1 MIMIKLILAK
11 IENPEYGQVEIPDI
25 NDRFALVKVIMETK
39 FSIAEGIDYE
49 RAVQGDEFELAKIA
63 YIILAHGSSY
73 EVREINESF
82 EKLEKPQCDIMDSFY
97 WLIDQHKLKFPP
109 KSIKLYE
116 EFLCMPSSTRR
127 SISKEFK
134 NASPGSAHS
143 SHTPR
148 SASANVSY
156 LLSPMQ
162 KACLFSPRDKSKKKM
177 DDFEFFNEKKKLEK
191 EIQNKDMSIYDLQ
204 YEIKEKEQQIGEYRQ
219 KYEDCK
225 RKLTEMSGF
234 KERAYEYESLSEK
247 FSSIE
252 KDKVYYEEKCK
263 KYANELVILNS
274 LQTANEQL
282 ENKVN
287 YMKKDIE
294 ILEKK
299 EKENLLEL
307 QRLRSCERELNGAFE
322 SKKQKEKEIIDLI
335 DRNANLEAQLLS
347 SNEKCK
353 KLKSET
359 DEMIDQLSGENA
371 LLLNEKSSLEAQL
384 LNIRDMH
391 KKNLLIYLISY
402 LIILIL
408 IAYLINCKIDR
419 ILLYNF

>member
-1 MIMIKLILAK
+1 MKDLRNGVVFAHLIKLILSK
-11 IENPEYGQVEIPDI
+11 TENPEYGQVEIPDI
-25 NDRFALVKVIMETK
+25 NDRFALVKVTTETK
-39 FSIAEGIDYE
+39 FYITEGIEYE
-49 RAVQGDEFELAKIA
+49 KAMQGDEFELAKIA
-63 YIILAHGSSY
+63 YIILTHGSSF
-73 EVREINESF
+73 EVKEINESF
-82 EKLEKPQCDIMDSFY
+82 EKLEKPQCDIIESFY
-97 WLIDQHKLKFPP
+97 CLMNRDNLKFPP

-116 EFLCMPSSTRR
+116 EFLCMANSTRR

-143 SHTPR
+143 SNTPR
-148 SASANVSY
+148 SASASVNY

-162 KACLFSPRDKSKKKM
+162 KACLFSPRDKNKKKM
-177 DDFEFFNEKKKLEK
+177 DEFEFFNEKKKLEK

-204 YEIKEKEQQIGEYRQ
+204 YEIKEKEQQIKEYRQ

-234 KERAYEYESLSEK
+234 KERAYEYEALSEK

-263 KYANELVILNS
+263 KYANELLILNN

-322 SKKQKEKEIIDLI
+322 SKKQKEKEILDLI
-335 DRNANLEAQLLS
+335 DKNSNLEAQLLS
-347 SNEKCK
+347 SNEKYK
-353 KLKSET
+353 KFKSET
-359 DEMIDQLSGENA
+359 DEMIDQLSGEKA
-371 LLLNEKSSLEAQL
+371 MLLNEKSALESQL
-384 LNIRDMH
+384 LNIRDEH
-391 KKNLLIYLISY
+391 KKNLDDLEKMV
-402 LIILIL
+402 
-408 IAYLINCKIDR
+408 NEKK
-419 ILLYNF
+419 LL